1 MDLSAMRTAFGDYMF
16 DDAGLYTSAM
26 RDRYINTAMRYVC
39 NWADGMDQALFVTT
53 ATYTVTAADQFHSV
67 PLYTTGFAISPT
79 GAFRFRRCIKI
90 QRTDFNTSEI
100 KELQAVRMEDA
111 DKYKNNLAASGV
123 ALPAYF
129 IQGENVVFVHPV
141 NAIDTKMTYVY
152 DVPNMVNVDD
162 TPGTTG
168 RTTPGS
174 GGSGIDNS
182 LPTEYHA
189 LIPIY
194 AAALALQGEASPDAP
209 AMMAIYGE
217 QRQQLEATLR
227 KRRGNT
233 GGP

>member
-1 MDLSAMRTAFGDYMF
+1 MDLSAMRTAFGDYTF

-26 RDRYINTAMRYVC
+26 RDRFINTALKHIC

-67 PLYTTGFAISPT
+67 PLYTTGFSISPT

-129 IQGENVVFVHPV
+129 VQGENIVFIHPV
-141 NAIDTKMTYVY
+141 NSIATKMTYVH
-152 DVPNMVNVDD
+152 DVPDMVQTTD
-162 TPGTTG
+162 TPGLTSG
-168 RTTPGS
+168 AGTP
-174 GGSGIDNS
+174 NA
-182 LPTEYHA
+182 LPTEYHQ
-189 LIPIY
+189 LVPLY
-194 AAALALQGEASPDAP
+194 AACLALQSEASPDAP
-209 AMMAIYGE
+209 AMMAMYGE